1 MSPPRHLGGTGPLE
15 TPGTLT
21 SAARH
26 PLRQEVP
33 DIIDEHNTD
42 APADTNS
49 PGGRSALRSTWRD
62 SDRFVPRAF
71 VRPALRFT
79 QVEAAGGIVMLLAAI
94 VALVWANSMWHGG
107 YESLWETPAN
117 LHLGKSIHLDMD
129 LRGVV
134 NDGLMT
140 LFFLLA
146 GLEIKRQLITGELR
160 DRRAAALPILAAVG
174 GMIVPALIYFVI
186 NHGHAGHKG
195 WGIPVATDIAFAVGV
210 VTLAGRRIP
219 LGARI
224 FILTLAVVDDVG
236 GIVVIAVFYAS
247 DVKFQWLALAA
258 LTIAATVVARRLEI
272 RSVAPYV
279 VLGVTCWY
287 SLHHAGVE
295 SAIAGV
301 IFGFLTPI
309 VPFHNPAEFG
319 DVARQLVTRIEASDE
334 IAVED
339 IARYAIETSSPLER
353 IENRL
358 NLWVAFAIV
367 PVFALANAG
376 VRVSGAD
383 IDARVTMGVILGL
396 VVGKTVG
403 VFAASW
409 LAVRLGVGRLP
420 GGATWRHMLGLAMT
434 AGIGFTVALFVTGL
448 SFTDES
454 LTSSA
459 KVGVLVASAVAGL
472 LGFAILRSCPPVD
485 STQE

>member
-1 MSPPRHLGGTGPLE
+1 VNEDR
-15 TPGTLT
+15 
-21 SAARH
+21 
-26 PLRQEVP
+26 
-33 DIIDEHNTD
+33 D
-42 APADTNS
+42 ADTATS
-49 PGGRSALRSTWRD
+49 TASHLDWSALRNTWRD

-79 QVEAAGGIVMLLAAI
+79 QVEAAGGIVMLVAAV
-94 VALVWANSMWHGG
+94 VALVWANSMWHAG

-117 LHLGKSIHLDMD
+117 LHLGKAIHLDMD

-134 NDGLMT
+134 NEGLMT

-146 GLEIKRQLITGELR
+146 GLEIKRQIITGELR
-160 DRRAAALPILAAVG
+160 DRRAAALPIIAALG
-174 GMIVPALIYFVI
+174 GMIVPAAIYFAI

-247 DVKFQWLALAA
+247 DVRFAWLGLAA
-258 LTIAATVVARRLEI
+258 LSVAATIVARRLEI
-272 RSVAPYV
+272 RSLAPYV

-309 VPFHNPAEFG
+309 VPFHDPAEFG
-319 DVARQLVTRIEASDE
+319 TVARQLVNRIEASDE

-383 IDARVTMGVILGL
+383 IDGRVAVGVIAGL
-396 VVGKTVG
+396 VVGKTIG
-403 VFAASW
+403 VFVASW
-409 LAVRLGVGRLP
+409 LAVRFGVGRLP

-434 AGIGFTVALFVTGL
+434 AGIGFTVALFVTEL

-459 KVGVLVASAVAGL
+459 KVGVLVASAVAGA
-472 LGFAILRSCPPVD
+472 LGFVLLRSCPPASSAED
-485 STQE
+485 